1 MATTDPALQSRFLH
15 LVEATSASTPDK
27 MAFFN
32 TREGGGLTYGQ
43 LWSYS
48 DALAAY
54 FRENGPDKLPVVV
67 YGHKSPLMLAAFL
80 GALKSGRAY
89 APIDVAY
96 PRDRVNDI
104 LDQIG
109 HPLVVDLSDEGFTGD
124 ASLAHAV
131 VNEDAV
137 RRIVAAGAQPADASA
152 WVSGDDVF
160 YLLFTSGSTG
170 RPKGVQ
176 MPTRCVDA
184 FMDYYATLI
193 PQDGRQVCFNRV
205 PYTFDVSLFDII
217 PGLSGGDTL
226 FGLEREAEQSTADM
240 FEALAA
246 SGMTVWV
253 STPSFAEICLADKS
267 FDQQMLPN
275 LRIMI
280 LCGEVLRPTT
290 AAALVERL
298 PQTKVYNTYG
308 PTETQAVSDI
318 VVTPEVLAAHE
329 VLPVGYM
336 GLGSQ
341 AYILDPETGA
351 PVPRGQEGEI
361 YLAGKTVSLGYWGR
375 PDLTQAAFAERE
387 VEPGRT
393 AYCYKTG
400 DKGYLTEDG
409 LLFCL
414 GRLDFQVKLNG
425 FRIELGDVEQ
435 NIASVPYVAQAVVLP
450 AYKEGKPT
458 HLVAHV
464 TLSDADMPR
473 TFATA
478 QRLRSDLKA
487 VIPEYML
494 PKKVVFHESFPLN
507 TNGKIDRKAVERGE
521 A

>member
-1 MATTDPALQSRFLH
+1 MATSNPAEQSRFLSM
-15 LVEATSASTPDK
+15 VESAAKATPDK
-27 MAFFN
+27 VAFFN
-32 TREGGGLTYGQ
+32 TRHGGSITYGE
-43 LWSYS
+43 LWAAS
-48 DALAAY
+48 DALASFFEAH
-54 FRENGPDKLPVVV
+54 GPKGLPVVV
-67 YGHKSPLMLAAFL
+67 YGHKSPFMLASFL
-80 GALKSGRAY
+80 GALKSGRGY

-109 HPLVVDLSDEGFTGD
+109 HPLVVDLSDDGFAGD
-124 ASLAHAV
+124 ASLACQV
-131 VNEDAV
+131 IDEERV
-137 RRIVAAGAQPADASA
+137 RSIAEAGAPETDRAC

-176 MPTRCVDA
+176 MPARCVDA

-193 PQDGRQVCFNRV
+193 PQDGCQVCFNRV

-217 PGLSGGDTL
+217 PGLSGGATL
-226 FGLEREAEQSTADM
+226 FGLEKEAEQSTADM
-240 FEALAA
+240 FAALTA
-246 SGMTVWV
+246 SAMTVWV
-253 STPSFAEICLADKS
+253 STPSFAEICLADKAFNQS
-267 FDQQMLPN
+267 MLPN
-275 LRIMI
+275 LRTMI
-280 LCGEVLRPTT
+280 LCGEVLRPSV
-290 AAALVERL
+290 AASLVERFPETAVL
-298 PQTKVYNTYG
+298 NTYG
-308 PTETQAVSDI
+308 PTETQAVTDI
-318 VVTPEVLAAHE
+318 VVTPEVLASHE
-329 VLPVGYM
+329 VLPVGYL
-336 GLGSQ
+336 GLGSE
-341 AYILDPETGA
+341 AFILDPETAA
-351 PVPRGQEGEI
+351 PVPVGEEGEI

-375 PDLTQAAFAERE
+375 PDLTERAFAERE
-387 VEPGRT
+387 VEPGRFV
-393 AYCYKTG
+393 YCYKTG
-400 DKGYLTEDG
+400 DKGYITADG

-435 NIASVPYVAQAVVLP
+435 NITAVDYVAQAVVLP

-464 TLSDADMPR
+464 VLSDPELPR
-473 TFATA
+473 AFATA
-478 QRLRSDLKA
+478 QKLRTDLKA

>member
-1 MATTDPALQSRFLH
+1 MATSNPAEQSRFISM
-15 LVEATSASTPDK
+15 VRDAACKTPEK
-27 MAFFN
+27 TAFFN
-32 TREGGGLTYGQ
+32 TRMGGLTYGE
-43 LWSYS
+43 LWRYS
-48 DALAAY
+48 DALAA
-54 FRENGPDKLPVVV
+54 FFEERGPEKLPVVV
-67 YGHKSPLMLAAFL
+67 YGHKSPLMLACFL

-109 HPLVVDLSDEGFTGD
+109 HPLVVDLSDDGFAGD
-124 ASLAHAV
+124 ADLASQVVDEGQVRAV
-131 VNEDAV
+131 AE
-137 RRIVAAGAQPADASA
+137 AGAPESDPAQ

-176 MPTRCVDA
+176 MPARCVDA

-193 PQDGRQVCFNRV
+193 PQDGRQVSFNRV

-217 PGLSGGDTL
+217 PGLSGGNTL
-226 FGLEREAEQSTADM
+226 FGLEKEAEQSTSEM
-240 FEALAA
+240 FDALAA
-246 SGMTVWV
+246 SNMTVWV

-267 FDQQMLPN
+267 FTREMLPD

-290 AAALVERL
+290 AAALVERF
-298 PQTKVYNTYG
+298 PETKVYNTYG

-318 VVTPEVLAAHE
+318 VITPEVLAAHE

-336 GLGSQ
+336 GLGSE
-341 AYILDPETGA
+341 AFILDPETEA
-351 PVPRGQEGEI
+351 PVPGGQEGEI
-361 YLAGKTVSLGYWGR
+361 YLAGKTVSLGYWKR
-375 PDLTQAAFAERE
+375 PDLTERAFAERE
-387 VEPGRT
+387 VAPGRSV
-393 AYCYKTG
+393 YCYKTG

-435 NIASVPYVAQAVVLP
+435 NITGVPYVAQAVVLP

-464 TLSDADMPR
+464 VLSDPDLPR

-478 QRLRSDLKA
+478 QKLRGDLKE